1 MPESSQPPVSRREF
15 RIAFAGLLLTLALAA
30 LDQNIVSTALP
41 QIVGD
46 LGGLEHLSWVV
57 SAFLLT
63 STISAPLYGKL
74 SDLYGR
80 RPLFVVA
87 IGIFLAG
94 SMLCGLSQDMTELIV
109 FRGVQGLGAGG
120 LITLSSTTIADLVGG
135 LGRARYQGFFTG
147 VFALCSVAGP
157 LLGGVITDSLSWRWI
172 FYVNLPLGVPAL
184 ALIWLGLRRPH
195 GQVQHQID
203 YLGAG
208 LLSGGTTA
216 LLLMLSWAGAT
227 YAWGSPQVIGLIV
240 LTLILFALLIWQE
253 RRTPE
258 PLLPPRLFGEPVFR
272 IAALTTALASI
283 ALLGGTL
290 FLPLFFQLV
299 MDASPTRAGLLI
311 APLMAG
317 VVVSS
322 VFGGRIVVAGGRT
335 KPLTVIGL
343 GIASLS
349 YLVLAWGARHQ
360 AGLITLETTLIVLGL
375 GLGAAIPNLTTAIQN
390 GVAREDLGVATSA
403 SSFFRS
409 IGGAL
414 GVALAG
420 AMLTMTLQLNLHTG
434 NDAGTLSPLAN
445 QAMQNLDSIPAA
457 LRSILL
463 DAYREGIAATFLGG
477 GVVLGLA
484 CLCSL
489 MLPREPVPGSRTTKQ
504 VAHRE

>member
-1 MPESSQPPVSRREF
+1 VTPEIQPPAVSRHEF
-15 RIAFAGLLLTLALAA
+15 RIAFSGLLLTLALAA

-46 LGGLEHLSWVV
+46 LGGLDHLSWVV

-87 IGIFLAG
+87 IGIFLGG
-94 SMLCGLSQDMTELIV
+94 SMLCGLAQNMIELIV

-120 LITLSSTTIADLVGG
+120 LITLSSTTIADLVGS

-157 LLGGVITDSLSWRWI
+157 LLGGVITDTLSWRWI
-172 FYVNLPLGVPAL
+172 FYVNLPLGAL
-184 ALIWLGLRRPH
+184 ALVLIMLGLRRSNR
-195 GQVQHQID
+195 QVKHRID
-203 YLGAG
+203 YAGAV
-208 LLSGGTTA
+208 LLSAGTTA
-216 LLLMLSWAGAT
+216 MLLMLSWAGAI
-227 YAWGSPQVIGLIV
+227 YPWASPQVIGLIGIS
-240 LTLILFALLIWQE
+240 LILFALLIRQE
-253 RRTPE
+253 RRAPE
-258 PLLPPRLFGEPVFR
+258 PLLPPRLFGAPVFR
-272 IAALTTALASI
+272 VAALTTALASI
-283 ALLGGTL
+283 ALLGATL

-299 MDASPTRAGLLI
+299 MGASPSRAGLLI

-322 VFGGRIVVAGGRT
+322 VLGGRIVVASGRT

-343 GIASLS
+343 GVASLS
-349 YLVLAWGARHQ
+349 YLGLAWGARHQ
-360 AGLITLETTLIVLGL
+360 AGLITLETALVMVGL
-375 GLGAAIPNLTTAIQN
+375 GLGAAMPNLTTAIQN
-390 GVAREDLGVATSA
+390 GVAPADLGVATSS

-420 AMLTMTLQLNLHTG
+420 AMLTMTLQSHLHTATVALPTLAEQARQQ
-434 NDAGTLSPLAN
+434 AGSLAAV
-445 QAMQNLDSIPAA
+445 QSGPVIE
-457 LRSILL
+457 
-463 DAYREGIAATFLGG
+463 AYREGIAATFLGG
-477 GVVLGLA
+477 GIVLGLA

-489 MLPREPVPGSRTTKQ
+489 MLPGGQIGSSAKQ
-504 VAHRE
+504 VFART